1 MRKVKFILAFFVLL
15 SIGVEV
21 QSNDGIFIN
30 SDFIFEAKFQSSDD
44 RRSLELYN
52 YINNQKNR
60 KKAYQTAIGLSNQC
74 LFDLD
79 YALNLN
85 SPTKRRNHQWEMQT
99 DELMSEKEESVD
111 LIEEYKS
118 TIAKIK
124 AAEEKQ
130 NIQVVEENAEYAWIE
145 KISTDDYMEIFISGG
160 GFKNGVDARLH
171 DRIMI
176 NNAGYVESYYESEI
190 SGVKSTSKI
199 VKKEELA
206 ALIKWI
212 AEKGFFSFEK
222 EYTCNEANIEC
233 AKRLERNPQP
243 IPLKI
248 VVAVGERRNVV
259 VLPIFAPN
267 IEKNYIEYPKE
278 LIQIVEAIYL
288 FASL

>member
-15 SIGVEV
+15 FIGVEV

-52 YINNQKNR
+52 YLNNQKNR
-60 KKAYQTAIGLSNQC
+60 KKAYQTALGLSNQC

-85 SPTKRRNHQWEMQT
+85 SPTKRRNHQWEIHT
-99 DELMSEKEESVD
+99 DNLMTEKEASVD

-171 DRIMI
+171 DRIMV

-199 VKKEELA
+199 VKKEDLA

-233 AKRLERNPQP
+233 AKRLARNPQP

-248 VVAVGERRNVV
+248 VVAIGERRNVV
-259 VLPIFAPN
+259 VLPMFAPN

>member
-52 YINNQKNR
+52 YLNNQKNR
-60 KKAYQTAIGLSNQC
+60 KKAYQAALGLSNQC

-85 SPTKRRNHQWEMQT
+85 SPTKRRNHQWEMHT
-99 DELMSEKEESVD
+99 DELMSEKEASVD

-199 VKKEELA
+199 VKKEDLA

-233 AKRLERNPQP
+233 AKRLARNPQP

-248 VVAVGERRNVV
+248 VVAIGERRNVV
-259 VLPIFAPN
+259 VLPMFAPN

>member
-52 YINNQKNR
+52 YLNNQKNR
-60 KKAYQTAIGLSNQC
+60 KKAYQAALGLSNQC

-85 SPTKRRNHQWEMQT
+85 SPTKRRNHQWEIHT
-99 DELMSEKEESVD
+99 DNLMTEKEASVD

-171 DRIMI
+171 DRIMV

-199 VKKEELA
+199 VKKEDLA

-233 AKRLERNPQP
+233 AKRLARNPQP

-248 VVAVGERRNVV
+248 VVAIGERRNVV
-259 VLPIFAPN
+259 VLPMFAPN